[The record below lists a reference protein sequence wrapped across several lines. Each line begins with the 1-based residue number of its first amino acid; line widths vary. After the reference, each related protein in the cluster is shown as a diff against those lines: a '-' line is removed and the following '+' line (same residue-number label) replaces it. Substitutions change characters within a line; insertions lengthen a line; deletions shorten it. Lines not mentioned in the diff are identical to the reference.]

1 MKIELAKIERMS
13 QTGSSLLR
21 LMQNNHMPILDLF
34 IRESIQNSSDAAKD
48 GTDHVKIDLISGE
61 FNSLELSK
69 EFEGA
74 EDRLNERFRACKN
87 ILLYVIPI
95 QLD

>member
-34 IRESIQNSSDAAKD
+34 MKN
-48 GTDHVKIDLISGE
+48 
-61 FNSLELSK
+61 LSK
-69 EFEGA
+69 IA
-74 EDRLNERFRACKN
+74 LMQQRMVL
-87 ILLYVIPI
+87 IM
-95 QLD
+95 